1 MNGTTISL
9 RVTAPDPEVARV
21 SAGRRQFSI
30 GRPVEFDE
38 TSPRVA
44 AIEYALGSVGG
55 EIVNG
60 LRVFAARRRL
70 EIDAI
75 EAIVTGELEHELA
88 YLEVIG
94 EEGGP
99 KIAAITVKVF
109 AATSDDHLAREV
121 FEQMLERLPL
131 LGTLRTA
138 ARVAV
143 ELIFTS

>member
-1 MNGTTISL
+1 MPGTTIVL
-9 RVTAPDPEVARV
+9 RVTAPDRDLARV
-21 SAGRRQFSI
+21 SVRRQQFSI
-30 GRPVEFDE
+30 GRPVEFDAA
-38 TSPRVA
+38 SPNIA
-44 AIEYALGSVGG
+44 ALEYALGAVGG
-55 EIVNG
+55 EILNG
-60 LRVFAARRRL
+60 LRVYAARRRL

-75 EAIVTGELEHELA
+75 EAVVTGELENELA

-94 EEGGP
+94 EDGRP

-109 AATSDDHLAREV
+109 AASSDDRLTREV

-143 ELIFTS
+143 ELTFTS